1 MHSYGKMQVVK
12 SAIPMRRI
20 VPDRLCLRSILGIG
34 RMRIEQAVINRL
46 SESKDE
52 DVKKLVEF
60 YEFITADR
68 SYESVVARI
77 ITLNKWN
84 NDLINNP
91 VSLLTSASQLTI
103 GKEGVVDEKEE
114 AKKDKEIDRVLKFIE
129 KQPIILEGLE
139 AMQNKWTA
147 EEVANV
153 NNDKRIK
160 DSEDRAFKVRK
171 A

>member
-1 MHSYGKMQVVK
+1 
-12 SAIPMRRI
+12 
-20 VPDRLCLRSILGIG
+20 
-34 RMRIEQAVINRL
+34 MRIEQSVIDRL

-60 YEFITADR
+60 YEFITTDR

-84 NDLINNP
+84 SDLINNP
-91 VSLLTSASQLTI
+91 VSLLTSASQLSI

-129 KQPIILEGLE
+129 RQPVILDGLE

-160 DSEDRAFKVRK
+160 ESEDRAFKVRK

>member
-1 MHSYGKMQVVK
+1 
-12 SAIPMRRI
+12 
-20 VPDRLCLRSILGIG
+20 
-34 RMRIEQAVINRL
+34 MRIEAEVVDGLRK
-46 SESKDE
+46 SKDE
-52 DVKKLVEF
+52 NVKKLVEF
-60 YEFITADR
+60 YDFITTDR

-91 VSLLTSASQLTI
+91 VSLLTSASQLSV
-103 GKEGVVDEKEE
+103 GEEGVVNEKEE

-160 DSEDRAFKVRK
+160 ESEDRAFKVRK

>member
-1 MHSYGKMQVVK
+1 
-12 SAIPMRRI
+12 
-20 VPDRLCLRSILGIG
+20 
-34 RMRIEQAVINRL
+34 MRIEQSVIDRL
-46 SESKDE
+46 SKSKDE

-60 YEFITADR
+60 YEFVTTDR

-84 NDLINNP
+84 SDLINNP
-91 VSLLTSASQLTI
+91 VSLLTSASQLTVCE
-103 GKEGVVDEKEE
+103 EGVVNEKEE

-129 KQPIILEGLE
+129 KQPVILEGLE

-147 EEVANV
+147 DEVASV

-160 DSEDRAFKVRK
+160 ESEDRAFKSRK
-171 A
+171 

>member
-1 MHSYGKMQVVK
+1 
-12 SAIPMRRI
+12 
-20 VPDRLCLRSILGIG
+20 
-34 RMRIEQAVINRL
+34 MRIDE
-46 SESKDE
+46 ESLNKVRGYAETDPHIRE
-52 DVKKLVEF
+52 FVEF
-60 YEFITADR
+60 YDFITADR

-84 NDLINNP
+84 SDLINHP
-91 VSLLTSASQLTI
+91 VSLLTSASQLTV
-103 GKEGVVDEKEE
+103 GEEGVVNEKEE

-147 EEVANV
+147 DEIASV

-160 DSEDRAFKVRK
+160 ESEDRAFKSRK
-171 A
+171 

>member
-1 MHSYGKMQVVK
+1 
-12 SAIPMRRI
+12 
-20 VPDRLCLRSILGIG
+20 
-34 RMRIEQAVINRL
+34 MRIEQSVIDRL
-46 SESKDE
+46 SKSKDE

-60 YEFITADR
+60 YEFVTTDR

-84 NDLINNP
+84 SDLINNP
-91 VSLLTSASQLTI
+91 VSLLTSASQLTV
-103 GKEGVVDEKEE
+103 GEEGVVNEKEE

-129 KQPIILEGLE
+129 KQPVILEGLE

-147 EEVANV
+147 DEVASV

-160 DSEDRAFKVRK
+160 ESEDRAFKVRK